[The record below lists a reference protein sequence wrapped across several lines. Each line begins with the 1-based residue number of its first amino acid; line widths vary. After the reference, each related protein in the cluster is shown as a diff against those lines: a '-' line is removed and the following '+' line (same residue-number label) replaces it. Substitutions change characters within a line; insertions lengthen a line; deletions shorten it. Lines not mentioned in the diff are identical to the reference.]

1 MHLKAAVPKYLI
13 NLITLKYSEFK
24 QMINELNSI
33 AEYFLDQDGYGLL
46 FNIQKGTD
54 FTFLWKITV
63 RIECSK
69 VIFFLVK
76 IFIV

>member
-1 MHLKAAVPKYLI
+1 MHLRATVPKYLI
-13 NLITLKYSEFK
+13 NMITLKYSEFK
-24 QMINELNSI
+24 KMVNELNSI

-54 FTFLWKITV
+54 LTFLWKITV

-69 VIFFLVK
+69 VIHF
-76 IFIV
+76 